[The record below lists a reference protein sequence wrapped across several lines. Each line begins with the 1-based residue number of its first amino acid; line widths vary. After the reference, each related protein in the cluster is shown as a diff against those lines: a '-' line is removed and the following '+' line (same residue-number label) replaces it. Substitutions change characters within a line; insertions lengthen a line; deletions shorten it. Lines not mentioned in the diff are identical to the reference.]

1 MPSHRIEETL
11 AVVTARLGIPSQFF
25 SLPTVILAA
34 FDDPESR
41 STGLVRVQPGDIHL
55 EKLVLLDEVLKD
67 LLRGEATLAQAAA
80 RVEQIERRPD
90 PYGPVLRLLAF
101 ATSSAAS
108 ACLFGAGPPEVAA
121 SALLG
126 AVVGALGLSSRSHPG
141 LARIREPLAA
151 FVVAFF
157 AQLAAARIT
166 PIAVNVVALS
176 SLVVLLPGLALTLAI
191 AELAE
196 QSLVSGTVRFVT
208 AGVVLLELIFGVALG
223 RAAARPFGAALPIAE
238 GGVLPA
244 WTLGLALLLAPCA
257 FTVLF
262 RARGRDAVPMLV
274 TSVLGFVG
282 TILGRKLLGVD
293 LGSFVGALAVGLS
306 SSVYARWRDRPV
318 AVAIVPGI
326 LLLVPGSIGFQGLTF
341 LLERDVTSGVDA
353 AFRMLFVAASIVAGL
368 LISNIALPPRRPF

>member
-1 MPSHRIEETL
+1 
-11 AVVTARLGIPSQFF
+11 
-25 SLPTVILAA
+25 
-34 FDDPESR
+34 
-41 STGLVRVQPGDIHL
+41 
-55 EKLVLLDEVLKD
+55 
-67 LLRGEATLAQAAA
+67 
-80 RVEQIERRPD
+80 
-90 PYGPVLRLLAF
+90 
-101 ATSSAAS
+101 
-108 ACLFGAGPPEVAA
+108 
-121 SALLG
+121 
-126 AVVGALGLSSRSHPG
+126 
-141 LARIREPLAA
+141 
-151 FVVAFF
+151 
-157 AQLAAARIT
+157 
-166 PIAVNVVALS
+166 
-176 SLVVLLPGLALTLAI
+176 
-191 AELAE
+191 
-196 QSLVSGTVRFVT
+196 
-208 AGVVLLELIFGVALG
+208 VALG

-238 GGVLPA
+238 GSVLPA

-368 LISNIALPPRRPF
+368 LISNIALPPRRTF